1 MHYTV
6 TLADRTI
13 LNMLDYGVQSVED
26 TEHLTYFILQIIDA
40 MAKWSANNIG
50 VFGGTDKASMASDI
64 AYDLGALMDANGFG
78 AIWKKISEDA

>member
-64 AYDLGALMDANGFG
+64 AYDLVP
-78 AIWKKISEDA
+78 